1 MASTAAQPQTVVVP
15 GSSGKRVR
23 DLRADRTVLLIIPAA
38 FIFIVFFVAPVA
50 VMLAMAFNPSEV
62 GLVGF
67 SLNDLTLETF
77 VRFFQKQ
84 LYWGSL
90 VRSVWLAVL
99 AAAIALVLG

>member
-67 SLNDLTLETF
+67 SLNDLTLET
-77 VRFFQKQ
+77 
-84 LYWGSL
+84 
-90 VRSVWLAVL
+90 
-99 AAAIALVLG
+99 